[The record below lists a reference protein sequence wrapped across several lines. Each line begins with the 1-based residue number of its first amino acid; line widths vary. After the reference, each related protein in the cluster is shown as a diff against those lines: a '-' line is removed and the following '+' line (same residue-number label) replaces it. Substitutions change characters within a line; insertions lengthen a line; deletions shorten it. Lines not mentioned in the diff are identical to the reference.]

1 MNLVNSCCE
10 ISTCVVSGETNSDAS
25 PPSAASLALRAA
37 ISWSLARISL
47 RKGDAAASAKAGSR
61 VLLLNQQLDQ
71 SNPVLTAIA
80 DAMTAEA
87 SALECGNAAVAET
100 MRKRKTELTTQLQE
114 MSDRFSLLTSEAS

>member
-1 MNLVNSCCE
+1 MTGPDL
-10 ISTCVVSGETNSDAS
+10 
-25 PPSAASLALRAA
+25 
-37 ISWSLARISL
+37 
-47 RKGDAAASAKAGSR
+47 AGSWTSIQTG
-61 VLLLNQQLDQ
+61 NQQLDQ